1 MKKLLLVAITAT
13 AALATAAILASSGS
27 AQNAPRTLNI
37 TETIQ
42 KGVGFFPK
50 HAPRQGTRFGFGGR
64 ISGDESGF
72 DRAVCTAIGNL
83 RTRNR
88 AAKVTLCTIELE
100 LSRGSLSVQG
110 MTPQQARNTPLAITG
125 GTGAYDGARGTAT
138 VTDVSQTR
146 GRINITLLP

>member
-1 MKKLLLVAITAT
+1 MKKLLLLAITAV
-13 AALATAAILASSGS
+13 AAIATAAILASSGS
-27 AQNAPRTLNI
+27 AQDAPRTLNV

-50 HAPRQGTRFGFGGR
+50 HAPRQGSRFGFGGR
-64 ISGDESGF
+64 ISGEESGF

-88 AAKVTLCTIELE
+88 AAKVTLCTIEFE
-100 LSRGSLSVQG
+100 LSKGSLSVQG
-110 MTPQQARNTPLAITG
+110 MTPQRARDTPLSITG

-138 VTDVSQTR
+138 VTDVSQTQ
-146 GRINITLLP
+146 GRIHITLLP

>member
-1 MKKLLLVAITAT
+1 MKKLLLAAATVT
-13 AALATAAILASSGS
+13 AAIVTAAILAASGS
-27 AQNAPRTLNI
+27 AQNVPRTLNI

-42 KGVGFFPK
+42 KGVGFFPR
-50 HAPRQGTRFGFGGR
+50 HAPRQGSRFGFGGR

-88 AAKVTLCTIELE
+88 AAKVTLCTIQLE
-100 LSRGSLSVQG
+100 LSKGSLSLQG
-110 MTPQQARNTPLAITG
+110 MTPQQSRNTPLAITG
-125 GTGAYDGARGTAT
+125 GTGAYDGARGTAI

>member
-1 MKKLLLVAITAT
+1 MKKLLLAATTVT
-13 AALATAAILASSGS
+13 AAIVTAAILAASGS
-27 AQNAPRTLNI
+27 AQNVPRTLNI

-42 KGVGFFPK
+42 KGVGFFPR
-50 HAPRQGTRFGFGGR
+50 HAPRQGSRFGFGGR

-88 AAKVTLCTIELE
+88 AAKVTLCTIQLE
-100 LSRGSLSVQG
+100 LSKGSLSLQG
-110 MTPQQARNTPLAITG
+110 MTPQQSRNTPLAITG
-125 GTGAYDGARGTAT
+125 GTGAYDGARGTAI

>member
-1 MKKLLLVAITAT
+1 MKKLLLAATTAT
-13 AALATAAILASSGS
+13 AAIATAAILAASGS
-27 AQNAPRTLNI
+27 AQDMPRTLHI

-88 AAKVTLCTIELE
+88 AAKVTLCTIQLE
-100 LSRGSLSVQG
+100 LSKGSLSVQG
-110 MTPQQARNTPLAITG
+110 MTPQQSRNTPLAITG
-125 GTGAYDGARGTAT
+125 GTGAYDGARGTAS